1 MKTALNNCV
10 FLWHNSEMSS
20 SIILLDELQRRVNHS
35 INPATFEIVH
45 PKEIRSILQY
55 LESSEA
61 NLLDRVGRF
70 TIAYIQPLG
79 KLLNQ
84 IGRKAKGKYPK
95 IAKRLRN
102 IIKEWRCYVSI
113 MSDELYQAKK
123 IMYHYQPPVL
133 EEDAM
138 TNSWEGMQPNNQ
150 TEKLISFI
158 YQSFIPRVI
167 HREAVRSCKR
177 KFQGKLDSAKRRK
190 LFARHN
196 TSRLKWRL
204 LQERQS
210 NQRLRKHLAQLASKN
225 QKERVLAAQERR
237 FAE

>member
-1 MKTALNNCV
+1 
-10 FLWHNSEMSS
+10 
-20 SIILLDELQRRVNHS
+20 
-35 INPATFEIVH
+35 
-45 PKEIRSILQY
+45 
-55 LESSEA
+55 
-61 NLLDRVGRF
+61 
-70 TIAYIQPLG
+70 
-79 KLLNQ
+79 
-84 IGRKAKGKYPK
+84 
-95 IAKRLRN
+95 
-102 IIKEWRCYVSI
+102 
-113 MSDELYQAKK
+113 
-123 IMYHYQPPVL
+123 MYHYQPPVL

-177 KFQGKLDSAKRRK
+177 KFDSAKRRK